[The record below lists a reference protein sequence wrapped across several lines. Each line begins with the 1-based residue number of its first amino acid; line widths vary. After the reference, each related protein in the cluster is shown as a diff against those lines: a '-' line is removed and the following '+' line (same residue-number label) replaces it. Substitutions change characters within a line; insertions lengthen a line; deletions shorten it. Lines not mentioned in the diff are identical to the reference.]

1 MKLSASVTAAALFTV
16 VVTTSG
22 FAQQQKPPRAKPAA
36 TQQGGY
42 CAKGYERCV
51 LDGIKL
57 GYSAPD
63 AGGFCTR
70 QCAGG

>member
-1 MKLSASVTAAALFTV
+1 MKLSASVTVAALFTALV
-16 VVTTSG
+16 STSG

-36 TQQGGY
+36 TQQGGA

-51 LDGIKL
+51 LDGIRL

-63 AGGFCTR
+63 AGGYCTR
-70 QCAGG
+70 ICAGG